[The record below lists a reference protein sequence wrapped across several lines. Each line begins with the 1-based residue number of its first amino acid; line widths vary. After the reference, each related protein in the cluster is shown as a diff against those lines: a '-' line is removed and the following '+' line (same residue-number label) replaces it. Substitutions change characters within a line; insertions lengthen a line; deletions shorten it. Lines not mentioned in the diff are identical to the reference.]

1 MLDRLYKAL
10 GGTVSTN
17 SEKAF
22 ADDAQ
27 FGDWARESI
36 YAMRQINIMQG
47 KSGNKFFPRDGYTGE
62 QAIVTIER
70 MYNQLNK

>member
-1 MLDRLYKAL
+1 MLSRLYTTL
-10 GGTVSTN
+10 GGTVQPASGQP
-17 SEKAF
+17 F

-36 YAMRQINIMQG
+36 YAMRQISIMQG
-47 KSGNKFFPRDGYTGE
+47 KTKDQFFPKDGYTGE

-70 MYNQLNK
+70 MYQALS